1 MRRDDDQALHFK
13 DIIYTMERFV
23 IINWFEIGFWKELFS
38 VKQYKCRLLLKSHL
52 ISVKQ
57 TEMSG
62 SC

>member
-38 VKQYKCRLLLKSHL
+38 VKQ
-52 ISVKQ
+52 
-57 TEMSG
+57 
-62 SC
+62 